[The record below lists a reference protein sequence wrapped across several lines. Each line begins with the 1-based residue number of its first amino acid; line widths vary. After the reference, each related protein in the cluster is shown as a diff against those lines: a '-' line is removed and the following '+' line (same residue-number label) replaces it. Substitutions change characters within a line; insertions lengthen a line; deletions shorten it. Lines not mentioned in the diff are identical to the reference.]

1 MHYSATWKDYF
12 IILLYYQIIGS
23 LILALILIAV
33 LFLVSKQ
40 GSRTFTKAI
49 PFECGFVPN
58 GDSRRPF
65 SIQFFLI
72 ALVFLVFDVELILMF
87 PMLVRN
93 LNILS
98 VRAGGFRLFLLII
111 AGGLI
116 WEWSQ
121 GSLEWLN

>member
-1 MHYSATWKDYF
+1 M
-12 IILLYYQIIGS
+12 
-23 LILALILIAV
+23 
-33 LFLVSKQ
+33 SKQ

-58 GDSRRPF
+58 GDSRSPF

-98 VRAGGFRLFLLII
+98 VRARGFRLFLLIM

-116 WEWSQ
+116 
-121 GSLEWLN
+121 